1 LVISPSQGLIAGVV
15 DDTGDNFSPVS
26 LTPLNSLSAVS
37 LTPAIN
43 IHSQI
48 SPRIFKKIK
57 TAPMEYLGAW
67 GTLIH
72 EKT

>member
-1 LVISPSQGLIAGVV
+1 MTPAI
-15 DDTGDNFSPVS
+15 NFLPVS
-26 LTPLNSLSAVS
+26 LTQLNSLSPVS

-43 IHSQI
+43 IHREYLREFSKQ
-48 SPRIFKKIK
+48 FK

-72 EKT
+72 EKKPEVENLVSDSL